1 LTKLSLALN
10 YRESIGGEEAICK
23 YTHDIAVKGGAL
35 VAELLG
41 TQVMENSTKTLTVN
55 MVNVELPAF
64 TTSKSDGE
72 IAAFFL
78 NKSIYE
84 YHTMLPIYKNN
95 SKWWVRLCGQIYVD
109 LDDFQKAGEAVLAI
123 VKEIDEK

>member
-1 LTKLSLALN
+1 
-10 YRESIGGEEAICK
+10 
-23 YTHDIAVKGGAL
+23 
-35 VAELLG
+35 
-41 TQVMENSTKTLTVN
+41 MENSTKTLTVN

-123 VKEIDEK
+123 IKEIDEK